1 MIQLY
6 KPWTFI
12 KYLWILKQ
20 DSTTSDLLGMGNKI
34 GFFLLFFLLLL
45 FLVLWSFFAV
55 YLLFMFVPIIF
66 PTTSEHKSR
75 GYLIA
80 LPKEK
85 KVGMPKHTDFLHSS
99 CFTKSMLFRLTNW
112 VKFSRQFFNKMKFI
126 YILTSEFKKIKING
140 KWKQPHQALRSYFTF
155 NCFVFCSISSQQV
168 RMKEE
173 KEILEHFAGVVSVF
187 FLVIAYIHCLLSV
200 SVKSMVRSLH
210 FTLPFLLLCVHV

>member
-1 MIQLY
+1 MCFINFWMIQLY

-34 GFFLLFFLLLL
+34 GFLLLFFLLLL
-45 FLVLWSFFAV
+45 FLVLWSFFVV

-85 KVGMPKHTDFLHSS
+85 KSESRNTLTFYTLLVSKNLCCSDWLIESNFQGSFL
-99 CFTKSMLFRLTNW
+99 RLTI
-112 VKFSRQFFNKMKFI
+112 KMKFI

-140 KWKQPHQALRSYFTF
+140 KWKRPHQALRSYFTF

-187 FLVIAYIHCLLSV
+187 FLVIA
-200 SVKSMVRSLH
+200 
-210 FTLPFLLLCVHV
+210 

>member
-140 KWKQPHQALRSYFTF
+140 KWKRPHQVLRSYFTF

-187 FLVIAYIHCLLSV
+187 FVVIA
-200 SVKSMVRSLH
+200 
-210 FTLPFLLLCVHV
+210 